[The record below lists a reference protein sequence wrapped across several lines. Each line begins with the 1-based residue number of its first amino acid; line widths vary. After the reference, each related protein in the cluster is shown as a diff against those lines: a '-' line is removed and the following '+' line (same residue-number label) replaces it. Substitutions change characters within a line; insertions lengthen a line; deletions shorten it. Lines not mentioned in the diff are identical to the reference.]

1 MRARD
6 TNARQLRQFSS
17 EVGRIVRAKKCK
29 ACRQV
34 FTPTRKIQ
42 AACSIK
48 CAVDLA
54 IKKRAKVEA
63 AELKRRKEAVKTR
76 PELLREAQTA
86 FNAFIRARDADM
98 PCISCGRHHAGQY
111 HAGHYLSTGARPE
124 LRFDESN
131 VHKQCQ
137 PCNTHLHGNL
147 VLYRI
152 GLIKRIGLGKV
163 EWLEG
168 PHSAK
173 KYTHEELRQIKASY
187 AAKAKELAR
196 DEA

>member
-1 MRARD
+1 MKQKTCKQCRKKFEPARPMQAVCSPVCAA
-6 TNARQLRQFSS
+6 NLAR
-17 EVGRIVRAKKCK
+17 
-29 ACRQV
+29 
-34 FTPTRKIQ
+34 
-42 AACSIK
+42 
-48 CAVDLA
+48 
-54 IKKRAKVEA
+54 KKREKVERS
-63 AELKRRKEAVKTR
+63 ELRRRKESAKTR
-76 PELLREAQTA
+76 HELIKDAQAA
-86 FNAFIRARDADM
+86 FNAFIRLRDRDL
-98 PCISCGRHHAGQY
+98 PCISCGRHHNGQY

-124 LRFDESN
+124 LRFEESN

-152 GLIKRIGLGKV
+152 GLIKRIGLSKV

-173 KYTHEELRQIKASY
+173 KYTHDELRQIKATY